1 MLDKIIS
8 FLIVLLMFLSN
19 AAYADTQKEINH
31 LLDFVA
37 NTTCK
42 YERNGTIYD
51 GVEAQIHIKKKYHY
65 FIDKIISAE
74 DFIKFSATRS
84 TMSGNKYKILCV
96 DMPVQNS
103 ADWLLEELKKF
114 RQSRSGENSSL
125 PG

>member
-1 MLDKIIS
+1 MLDKIIR
-8 FLIVLLMFLSN
+8 FLVVLLMLLSTS
-19 AAYADTQKEINH
+19 AYSDTQTEITH

-65 FIDKIISAE
+65 FIDKIKSSE
-74 DFIKFSATRS
+74 DFIKYSATRS
-84 TMSGNKYKILCV
+84 TMSGKKYKIFCAN
-96 DMPVQNS
+96 MPMQNS

-114 RQSRSGENSSL
+114 RQSQSG
-125 PG
+125 